1 MYPMGTDMLLSFSI
15 ISMCFKINLHFYL
28 SFALWIFR
36 TLFTYQIQEWR
47 VLKIDLFVMDVKP
60 LFVVREPDYMTQILG
75 NLLRLVLWLRTW
87 STLVNVVNSGHIVLY
102 KSKRPSL
109 LILVSKF
116 SIALLIFCQLVL
128 LIIERGVLKFSAV
141 MMDIS
146 VSP

>member
-1 MYPMGTDMLLSFSI
+1 MLLSFSI

>member
-1 MYPMGTDMLLSFSI
+1 MLLSFSI

-128 LIIERGVLKFSAV
+128 LIIERGVLKFSSV